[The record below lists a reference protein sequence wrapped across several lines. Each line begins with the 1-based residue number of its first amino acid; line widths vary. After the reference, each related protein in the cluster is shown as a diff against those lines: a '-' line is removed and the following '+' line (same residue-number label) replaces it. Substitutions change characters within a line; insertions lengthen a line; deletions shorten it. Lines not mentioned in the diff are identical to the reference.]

1 MTGGMVI
8 REEVGFTFDKTG
20 KDGLLGV
27 AAEVYGTGL
36 PYASK
41 N

>member
-1 MTGGMVI
+1 MVI
-8 REEVGFTFDKTG
+8 REQVGFSFDKTG

-27 AAEVYGTGL
+27 AVEVYGTGL
-36 PYASK
+36 PYTPK